1 MSSNLFH
8 KKCTNMTIFNRV
20 DAFSIHINIFVILSV
35 YRIYFKTFFICFSVA
50 IG

>member
-8 KKCTNMTIFNRV
+8 KKCTNMTISSRI
-20 DAFSIHINIFVILSV
+20 DAFYIHINDFVILSV
-35 YRIYFKTFFICFSVA
+35 YRIYFKTFFIFFSVA